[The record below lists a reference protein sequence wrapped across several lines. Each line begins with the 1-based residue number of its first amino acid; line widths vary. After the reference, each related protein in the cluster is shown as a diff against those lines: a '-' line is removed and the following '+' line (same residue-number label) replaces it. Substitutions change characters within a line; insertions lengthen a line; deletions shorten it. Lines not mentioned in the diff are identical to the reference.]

1 MPTAHWH
8 LLSAPPI
15 NYLAIL
21 DEVDNA
27 IETNADV
34 AVEILSYG
42 LRAFGLE
49 SNPRDKG
56 MDWRDTATPAKMD
69 KCISAI
75 RQLRRDWSD
84 EGADERRCSYR
95 PVLQDLE
102 DAFGHRSDK
111 GAIKVLNPGAG
122 LGRLVFEICKA
133 GYHAEGNEI
142 DYHML
147 ITSNWVLNHTKKA
160 RQHKVYPFAYDFNN
174 VASRSDQLASV
185 RVPDVHPGQEL
196 DVSSHGHQ
204 VHAFE
209 RLNMTAS
216 DFLILYGNAAHKHAF
231 DCVVTVFFID
241 TAPNFLRY
249 LEVVRNCLK
258 PGGRWINLGPL
269 LWHWSDRRGPEI
281 EDRDEGRRPHI
292 QEGIEAPGSVD
303 LSNEEVLQVLKA
315 TGFSIEKE
323 EIMTEGSC
331 YMHNPASML
340 RPHYFSAHWVARR
353 K

>member
-1 MPTAHWH
+1 M
-8 LLSAPPI
+8 
-15 NYLAIL
+15 
-21 DEVDNA
+21 DNA

-34 AVEILSYG
+34 AVEILSYA
-42 LRAFGLE
+42 LKAFGLD
-49 SNPRDKG
+49 SNPRDKQ
-56 MDWRDTATPAKMD
+56 MEWRDTATPMKMN

-84 EGADERRCSYR
+84 EGADERRCAYG
-95 PVLQDLE
+95 PVLRDLQ
-102 DAFGHRSDK
+102 DAFGHVPDK

-160 RQHKVYPFAYDFNN
+160 KQHKVYPFAYDFQN
-174 VASRSDQLASV
+174 VARRKDQLASI
-185 RVPDVHPGQEL
+185 RVPDVHPGHEL
-196 DVSSHGHQ
+196 DVASQGHRI
-204 VHAFE
+204 HAFE

-216 DFLILYGNAAHKHAF
+216 DFLILYGNAEHKHAF
-231 DCVVTVFFID
+231 DCVVTVYFID

-249 LEVVRNCLK
+249 LDTVRHCLK

-269 LWHWSDRRGPEI
+269 LWHWNNRREPEI
-281 EDRDEGRRPHI
+281 EDRDEGRAPNG
-292 QEGIEAPGSVD
+292 QEGIEAPGSVA
-303 LSNEEVLQVLKA
+303 LSNEEVLEVLRA
-315 TGFSIEKE
+315 SDFVVEKE
-323 EIMTEGSC
+323 EIMEEGSS

-340 RPHYFSAHWVARR
+340 QSEYFNAHWVAKR